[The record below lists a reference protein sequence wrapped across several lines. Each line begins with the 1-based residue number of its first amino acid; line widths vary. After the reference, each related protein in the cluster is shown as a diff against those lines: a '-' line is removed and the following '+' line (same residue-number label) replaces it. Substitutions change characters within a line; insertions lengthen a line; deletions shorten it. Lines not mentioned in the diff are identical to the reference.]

1 MKTLSPRAQAEMR
14 QVRRAVGWAA
24 STLEFSDAEVGGALG
39 ASPRS
44 IARWRVELHRPTA
57 RHVLA
62 AQRLLELALALD
74 TVFEK
79 DLQRLHYWL
88 HEPLPA
94 LGRRTPLRAIADGK
108 VDEVHTILANVDT
121 GVFV

>member
-1 MKTLSPRAQAEMR
+1 MTTLSPRARAEMSR
-14 QVRRAVGWAA
+14 VRRAVGWAA

-44 IARWRVELHRPTA
+44 IARWRDGLHRPTA

-62 AQRLLELALALD
+62 AERLLELSRAID
-74 TVFEK
+74 IVFAG
-79 DLQRLHYWL
+79 DIQRLHDWL

-94 LGRRTPLRAIADGK
+94 LGRRTALQAIADGK
-108 VDEVHTILANVDT
+108 LDEVHTVLANIDA
-121 GVFV
+121 GAFA

>member
-1 MKTLSPRAQAEMR
+1 MKTLSPRARAEMR
-14 QVRRAVGWAA
+14 RVRRAVGWAA

-44 IARWRVELHRPTA
+44 IARWRDELHRPTD

-62 AQRLLELALALD
+62 AERLLELALVLD
-74 TVFEK
+74 TAFAK
-79 DLQRLHYWL
+79 DLERLHHWL

-94 LGRRTPLRAIADGK
+94 LDRRTPLRAIADGK
-108 VDEVHTILANVDT
+108 IGEVHTVLANVDA
-121 GVFV
+121 GAFA